1 MLFIKLLALLGIFGE
16 EFIFVAE
23 GVVEDELGEVE
34 EMGISVKLLLEISH
48 RSGEFALVQYPLFPR
63 LWSIQSQQRW

>member
-34 EMGISVKLLLEISH
+34 EMGISVKLLLEIS
-48 RSGEFALVQYPLFPR
+48 LF
-63 LWSIQSQQRW
+63 L